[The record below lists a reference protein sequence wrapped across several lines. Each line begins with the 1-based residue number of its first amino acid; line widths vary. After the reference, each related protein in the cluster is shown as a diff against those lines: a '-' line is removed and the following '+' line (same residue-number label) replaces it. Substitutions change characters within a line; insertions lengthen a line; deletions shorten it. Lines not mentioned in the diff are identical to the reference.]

1 MYTEQIEKALGA
13 LREDIDGLT
22 GLPGSRKF
30 ASELSDLKQD
40 FNALLD
46 ALDDAE
52 QSQAE
57 AARDVFDLRYR
68 RLAGISEEMTALARK
83 RPESPCNVFK
93 LRQVNGILQ
102 PLKDELEAYQG
113 DSLPLADEDAAL
125 SYSDVSLLVR
135 SYLDLSAVYA
145 ARRYSLR
152 YYDNKKR

>member
-22 GLPGSRKF
+22 RLPGSRKF

-68 RLAGISEEMTALARK
+68 RLAGISEEITALARK
-83 RPESPCNVFK
+83 RPEATCLTAELRIVAKRAGSSPPSPV
-93 LRQVNGILQ
+93 
-102 PLKDELEAYQG
+102 LERA
-113 DSLPLADEDAAL
+113 
-125 SYSDVSLLVR
+125 
-135 SYLDLSAVYA
+135 
-145 ARRYSLR
+145 
-152 YYDNKKR
+152 

>member
-13 LREDIDGLT
+13 LRKDIDGLT

-57 AARDVFDLRYR
+57 TARDVFDLRYR

-83 RPESPCNVFK
+83 RPESP
-93 LRQVNGILQ
+93 
-102 PLKDELEAYQG
+102 
-113 DSLPLADEDAAL
+113 
-125 SYSDVSLLVR
+125 
-135 SYLDLSAVYA
+135 
-145 ARRYSLR
+145 
-152 YYDNKKR
+152 